1 MPPKNRSLAP
11 EELIELAPAVQRLA
25 ELVQVLSTSLD
36 DLTQEVQWQ
45 NRELSPRDSPTH
57 LPLTRLPLDPTTKD
71 WRPEWGRSS
80 EPTSAEQ
87 PVPSPVQIDQLSR
100 SVKGLSQEIARVE
113 QIAAMLVIASC
124 GEELTE
130 QEATAWDAVLHWAYE
145 QFDAE
150 SLHESIPEFYGE
162 SVSYPAEPEVHSPP
176 PHPGKAASERQ
187 HKLFAEESANDSDKP
202 SQQ

>member
-1 MPPKNRSLAP
+1 MPPKHRSPIP
-11 EELIELAPAVQRLA
+11 EELVELAPAVQRLA

-36 DLTQEVQWQ
+36 DLTQEIQWQ

-57 LPLTRLPLDPTTKD
+57 LPLTRLPLDPTTKN
-71 WRPEWGRSS
+71 WRPEWGRPS

-87 PVPSPVQIDQLSR
+87 PVPSPTQIEQLSR
-100 SVKGLSQEIARVE
+100 SVKGLSHEIARIE

-150 SLHESIPEFYGE
+150 SLHESIPEFFGE
-162 SVSYPAEPEVHSPP
+162 SVSYQPAPEAHSPP
-176 PHPGKAASERQ
+176 PQPGSFAGKRQ
-187 HKLFAEESANDSDKP
+187 HKLFAEEPADDSDKSSP
-202 SQQ
+202 Q